1 MQGCGGCSVQQVSQV
16 VQVLMNPVTWL
27 LAATALTTF
36 LGTTKKGD
44 RK

>member
-27 LAATALTTF
+27 LAATALTTM
-36 LGTTKKGD
+36 LGRKSTGGKK
-44 RK
+44 